1 MGLQKD
7 MLTRQVRELPIQP
20 GILVSPD
27 TTVGEAIR
35 RMVVNGQGSVI
46 VVDKHGKPEGRFSE
60 HQIAN
65 LIVNH
70 PGYKDEAVSQHIREY
85 WGCVSLADPIV
96 TVSHKLQTYHQ
107 RFVVVVN
114 EEGRAVGVVGQRG
127 LMEYIADHF
136 PYEVKAQSM
145 DAAVAIDNR
154 EGA

>member
-1 MGLQKD
+1 MGLQND
-7 MLTRQVRELPIQP
+7 MLTRQVSELPIQP

-35 RMVVNGQGSVI
+35 RMREHEQGSVI
-46 VVDKHGKPEGRFSE
+46 VVDNHGKPEGRFSE

-65 LIVNH
+65 LIVNR
-70 PGYKDEAVSQHIREY
+70 PGFRNEPVSEHIREY
-85 WGCVSLADPIV
+85 WGCVALTDPIV
-96 TVSHKLQTYHQ
+96 SVTHKLQTYHQ

-127 LMEYIADHF
+127 LMEYIAEHF

-145 DAAVAIDNR
+145 DAAVAINNR